1 MVQSLSLEGGW
12 WMDGHGGVSD
22 HDAIEEKRKLMVGWY
37 DML

>member
-12 WMDGHGGVSD
+12 WMDGHGGASD
-22 HDAIEEKRKLMVGWY
+22 HDATVLERKLRVGWY